1 MTHSRLHIAT
11 KFAYSI
17 FFRSSIIVSALAV
30 FLISSYLYGPE
41 GRGVISF
48 VGSFYYGA
56 SLLLSFGLARV
67 VYQSISAKVGDAQ
80 TLLQAAVGYVYAS
93 SFILLFIVWLL
104 VTNLKSLQ
112 FLPGEVKL
120 IHFLLF
126 FGWFIYNQWLNFSNF
141 LFSAVQKTS
150 IHEVY
155 MFATRLLQIVA
166 LAALIFFPVS
176 LETFLI
182 AYSITCVLVVLTETI
197 VLIGIKNLVT
207 TLSGIPKI
215 KNLFGGALWPYL
227 DNVAQAAIPL
237 AIFAIGLFVTNADL
251 GNYHFALQV
260 ISGLIF
266 PFTVLQIKIQEWMLS
281 IKPNARYSATVQYLK
296 TALIMSIGLGI
307 VGFGIPYLLPFVGLA
322 NFEGAVS
329 IVRVLLLAI
338 PLHGAYIVFQG
349 VWVAQHRPKQSSFVA
364 FIYGTILLAS
374 ALILAPIVGVWS
386 GPIGTYMGLISVL
399 IMNVT
404 FLRRETLKSAP

>member
-1 MTHSRLHIAT
+1 MPRSRLRYAT

-17 FFRSSIIVSALAV
+17 FFRSSIIVSALVV

-67 VYQSISAKVGDAQ
+67 VYQTISAKMGEAQ
-80 TLLQAAVGYVYAS
+80 RLLQAAVAYVYAS
-93 SFILLFIVWLL
+93 SLIFLFIVWLW
-104 VTNLKSLQ
+104 VTNIDSLH

-155 MFATRLLQIVA
+155 MFWTRFLQIVA

-176 LETFLI
+176 LEAFLI
-182 AYSITCVLVVLTETI
+182 VYSFSCVLVVLTETI
-197 VLIGIKNLVT
+197 VLLGFKGLIKIVYSLSDVK
-207 TLSGIPKI
+207 TLFKG
-215 KNLFGGALWPYL
+215 FVWPYL

-266 PFTVLQIKIQEWMLS
+266 PFTVLQIKIQEWMIS
-281 IKPNARYSATVQYLK
+281 IEPNSRYLATVRYLK
-296 TALIMSIGLGI
+296 TAFIMSIGLGI
-307 VGFGIPYLLPFVGLA
+307 VGFGVPYLLPFVGLA
-322 NFEGAVS
+322 NFDGAVK
-329 IVRVLLLAI
+329 IVRALLLAI

-349 VWVAQHRPKQSSFVA
+349 VWVAQHKPKLSSLVS
-364 FIYGTILLAS
+364 FIYGALLIAS
-374 ALILAPIVGVWS
+374 ALILAPRVGVWS
-386 GPIGTYMGLISVL
+386 GPIGTYVGLISVFIL
-399 IMNVT
+399 NIV
-404 FLRRETLKSAP
+404 FLKRRTLKSAV